1 MRKLPRRRIS
11 LLNIRMQRMRSLNHS
26 RSRCR
31 ATTPSTRSYRRRL
44 VKLQKV
50 AATAQSSVCRMRMQS
65 CGTARLLTLR
75 TRLFQNSACNSG
87 APHMA
92 DSDTPLIIQYQSIK
106 DQHKNEVLF
115 FRLGDFYEMFNDDAV
130 EVSRLLNLTLTHR
143 ADMPM
148 CGIPYHAAKIYIARL
163 LRLGKKIAICEQIGE
178 IAHGKGLTERKVI
191 ETITPGTAVESE
203 YLDGGI
209 NNFLASLFVSHG
221 EAGIAFIDVT
231 TGEFRATSFA
241 ATSMSENFPKELG
254 RFNPRELLLPDSLK
268 DDASV
273 REVLGSLSDV
283 SVSYYPDWNFNAELS
298 YKRLTQQFK
307 TANLR
312 SFSLTENAPE
322 VPAAGFLLDYLTKTT
337 NTTSPHVS
345 GITVYHD
352 NQYVIIDDSSRRN
365 LEVTANLRDGS
376 IQFSLLECVNCTKT
390 AMGSRLI
397 RQWLLFPLTDEKQ
410 IASREDHVELFVKDR
425 SLLKNVRNTLDG
437 ILDIERLAGRI
448 AMDRAHGKDLQALRA
463 SLASWLKTQE
473 ALGEANFA
481 TLAPDNAKEII
492 SLIQNAILDDPATSL
507 TDGGIIKAGW
517 SEELD
522 HWRNVETNFNKILD
536 EYTEE
541 EKQKTGIQN
550 LRIRKNGNM
559 GYFIDV
565 TKGKLTK
572 VPERFMMRRSLV
584 NADRYTTEKL
594 QELEGE
600 LNTAGSKIL
609 ELERDLFVE
618 VRDRLKTFVPYLM
631 QTAQEIA
638 YTDVTSSFAESAIIH
653 HWVRPVIEESTV
665 FDVKEGRH
673 PGVEQHLPTGEFVP
687 NDLSLDAGERFAL
700 ITGPNMAG
708 KSTFLRQNALIALL
722 AQTGSFVPAS
732 SARIG
737 IVDRIFCRVGASD
750 NLARGESTF
759 LVEMTETAH
768 ILRSATIKSL
778 VIMDEVG
785 RGTSTE
791 DGLSIAW
798 AVSEY
803 LLNRIRCKTLF
814 ATHYHELTRMVH
826 PSLVKLCMAVS
837 EQGREVVFL
846 RKVINGSSENS
857 YGIHVASLA
866 GIPEAVVDRAR
877 TILERIQNEAS
888 EKPVIPIT
896 SENKTKIE
904 ADDATQN
911 ASLTGA
917 LFSDEEMI
925 LDEILSSEPDNM
937 TPLDALKLISRWK
950 KSLSGK

>member
-1 MRKLPRRRIS
+1 M
-11 LLNIRMQRMRSLNHS
+11 
-26 RSRCR
+26 
-31 ATTPSTRSYRRRL
+31 
-44 VKLQKV
+44 
-50 AATAQSSVCRMRMQS
+50 
-65 CGTARLLTLR
+65 
-75 TRLFQNSACNSG
+75 
-87 APHMA
+87 
-92 DSDTPLIIQYQSIK
+92 
-106 DQHKNEVLF
+106 
-115 FRLGDFYEMFNDDAV
+115 
-130 EVSRLLNLTLTHR
+130 
-143 ADMPM
+143 
-148 CGIPYHAAKIYIARL
+148 
-163 LRLGKKIAICEQIGE
+163 
-178 IAHGKGLTERKVI
+178 
-191 ETITPGTAVESE
+191 
-203 YLDGGI
+203 
-209 NNFLASLFVSHG
+209 
-221 EAGIAFIDVT
+221 
-231 TGEFRATSFA
+231 
-241 ATSMSENFPKELG
+241 
-254 RFNPRELLLPDSLK
+254 
-268 DDASV
+268 
-273 REVLGSLSDV
+273 
-283 SVSYYPDWNFNAELS
+283 
-298 YKRLTQQFK
+298 
-307 TANLR
+307 
-312 SFSLTENAPE
+312 
-322 VPAAGFLLDYLTKTT
+322 T
-337 NTTSPHVS
+337 NTSSPHVS
-345 GITVYHD
+345 SITVYHD
-352 NQYVIIDDSSRRN
+352 SQFVIIDDSSRRN
-365 LEVTANLRDGS
+365 LEVTANLRDGGP
-376 IQFSLLECVNCTKT
+376 QFSLLECVDCTKT
-390 AMGSRLI
+390 SMGSRLI
-397 RQWLLFPLTDEKQ
+397 RQWLLFPLTDEKT
-410 IASREDHVELFVKDR
+410 ICSRQDHVELFVKNR
-425 SLLKNVRNTLDG
+425 TLLKNVRASLDG

-463 SLASWLKTQE
+463 SLESWIETQK
-473 ALGEANFA
+473 ALGDANFA
-481 TLAPDNAKEII
+481 TLSPENATKII
-492 SLIQNAILDDPATSL
+492 DMVRNAILDDPSTSL
-507 TDGGIIKAGW
+507 TDGGIIKQGW
-517 SEELD
+517 SADLD
-522 HWRNVETNFNKILD
+522 HWRDVETNFNKILD
-536 EYTEE
+536 EYTEK

-559 GYFIDV
+559 GYFIEV

-572 VPERFMMRRSLV
+572 VPEHFMMRRSLV

-600 LNTAGSKIL
+600 LNTAGTKIL

-618 VRDRLKTFVPYLM
+618 IRNTLKQYVPYLL

-638 YTDVTSSFAESAIIH
+638 YTDVTSSFAESAITRR
-653 HWVRPVIEESTV
+653 WVRPVVDTSALFE
-665 FDVKEGRH
+665 VKDGRH
-673 PGVEQHLPTGEFVP
+673 PVVENHLPSGEFVP
-687 NDLSLDAGERFAL
+687 NDLSLCGGDDGKEQGDSPDQSASSFAL

-732 SARIG
+732 SAHIG

-768 ILRSATIKSL
+768 ILRSATNKSL

-877 TILERIQNEAS
+877 AILERIQNEAS